1 MRNICVFV
9 NLTSWASCPS
19 LCLKEPAVMIGR
31 MFVIGLVWLGATV
44 LPARALEV
52 QRVVS
57 PGGIEAWLVE
67 DHSNPII
74 SMDFA
79 FPGGASADPAGKE
92 GLAHMVSGLL
102 DEGAGDLDSQAF
114 QRRLAELSI
123 RLSFDAGLDTFQ
135 GIMRTL
141 KENQDTAFDLLRLAL
156 TAPRF
161 DEEPVGRIRSQ
172 IRVQLERESESPRRI
187 AGRALRQAMFPNH
200 PYARPTHGTLESL
213 PAITVED
220 LRRFVA
226 DRLALDVLKIA
237 VVGDITAKELA
248 VRLDETF
255 GALPGHAAPFEV
267 ADVVPRTNGEVVV
280 IERDLPQSVVIFGH
294 AGIKRDDP
302 DFYAAYVVNH
312 ILGGGSFNSRLFEEV
327 REKRGLAYSVYSYL
341 HPLDHAGLVMGGVAT
356 QNARTGES
364 LEVIRL
370 EWKRMSESG
379 PTREELEDAKT
390 YLTGSYPL
398 RFSSTANIAGT
409 LLVIQLDD
417 LGIDYVNERNKLI
430 EAVTLE
436 DARRVANELFQADE
450 LNFVIVGRPLGVL
463 SDGTTTGDGDE

>member
-1 MRNICVFV
+1 MIARP
-9 NLTSWASCPS
+9 LGLAS
-19 LCLKEPAVMIGR
+19 I
-31 MFVIGLVWLGATV
+31 LVLFAV

-57 PGGIEAWLVE
+57 PGGVEAWLVE

-74 SMDFA
+74 SMDIA
-79 FPGGASADPAGKE
+79 FSGGASTDPAGKE

-102 DEGAGDLDSQAF
+102 DEGAGDLDSQTF
-114 QRRLAELSI
+114 QQRLAELSI
-123 RLSFDAGLDTFQ
+123 RLSFDAGLDTFR
-135 GIMRTL
+135 GTVRTL
-141 KENQDTAFDLLRLAL
+141 KENRDTAFDLLRLAL

-172 IRVQLERESESPRRI
+172 IRVQLEQESESPNRI
-187 AGRALRQAMFPNH
+187 AGRALRRAMFPNH
-200 PYARPTHGTLESL
+200 PYARPVHGTLESL

-226 DRLALDVLKIA
+226 DRLARDVLKIA

-255 GALPGHAAPFEV
+255 RALPEHAAPFEV
-267 ADVVPRTNGEVVV
+267 ADVVPRTEGEVVV
-280 IERDLPQSVVIFGH
+280 IERDLPQSVVAFGH

-302 DFYAAYVVNH
+302 DFYAAYVVNR
-312 ILGGGSFNSRLFEEV
+312 ILGGGGFNSRLFEEV

-356 QNARTGES
+356 QNARAGES

-370 EWKRMSESG
+370 EWQRMSESG
-379 PTREELEDAKT
+379 PSPAELEDAKT

-398 RFSSTANIAGT
+398 RFSSTGRIAGM
-409 LLVIQLDD
+409 LLGIQLDD
-417 LGIDYVNERNKLI
+417 LGIDYVNKRNDLI
-430 EAVTLE
+430 DAVTLE
-436 DARRVANELFQADE
+436 DARRVAAGLLRAEDLT
-450 LNFVIVGRPLGVL
+450 FVVVGKPDGVAPEDA
-463 SDGTTTGDGDE
+463 SAEPGG

>member
-1 MRNICVFV
+1 MIARP
-9 NLTSWASCPS
+9 LGLAS
-19 LCLKEPAVMIGR
+19 I
-31 MFVIGLVWLGATV
+31 LVLFAV

-57 PGGIEAWLVE
+57 PGGVEAWLVE

-74 SMDFA
+74 SMDIA
-79 FPGGASADPAGKE
+79 FSGGASTDPAGKE

-102 DEGAGDLDSQAF
+102 DEGGGDLDSQTF
-114 QRRLAELSI
+114 QQRLAELSI
-123 RLSFDAGLDTFQ
+123 RLSFDAGLDTFR
-135 GIMRTL
+135 GTVRTL
-141 KENQDTAFDLLRLAL
+141 KENRDTAFDLLRLAL

-172 IRVQLERESESPRRI
+172 IRVQLEQESESPNRI
-187 AGRALRQAMFPNH
+187 AGRALRRAMFPNH
-200 PYARPTHGTLESL
+200 PYARPVHGTLESL

-226 DRLALDVLKIA
+226 DRLARDVLKIA

-267 ADVVPRTNGEVVV
+267 ADVVARTGGEVVV
-280 IERDLPQSVVIFGH
+280 IERDLPQSVVAFGH

-302 DFYAAYVVNH
+302 DFYAAYVVNR
-312 ILGGGSFNSRLFEEV
+312 ILGGGGFNSRLFEEV

-356 QNARTGES
+356 QNARAGES

-370 EWKRMSESG
+370 EWQRMSESG
-379 PTREELEDAKT
+379 PSPAELEDAKT
-390 YLTGSYPL
+390 FLTGSYPL
-398 RFSSTANIAGT
+398 RFSSTGSIAGM
-409 LLVIQLDD
+409 LLGIQLDD
-417 LGIDYVNERNKLI
+417 LGIDYVNKRNDLI
-430 EAVTLE
+430 DAVTLE
-436 DARRVANELFQADE
+436 DARRVAAGLLRAEDLT
-450 LNFVIVGRPLGVL
+450 FVVVGKPDGVVPEDA
-463 SDGTTTGDGDE
+463 SAEPGG

>member
-1 MRNICVFV
+1 MIART
-9 NLTSWASCPS
+9 LWLAS
-19 LCLKEPAVMIGR
+19 I
-31 MFVIGLVWLGATV
+31 LVLLAI
-44 LPARALEV
+44 LPARAVEV

-74 SMDFA
+74 SMDIA

-123 RLSFDAGLDTFQ
+123 RLSFDAGLDTFR
-135 GIMRTL
+135 GTVRTL
-141 KENQDTAFDLLRLAL
+141 KDNQDTAFDLLRLAL

-172 IRVQLERESESPRRI
+172 IRVQLERDSESPNRI
-187 AGRALRQAMFPNH
+187 AGRALRESMFPGH
-200 PYARPTHGTLESL
+200 PYARPVRGTLESL

-220 LRRFVA
+220 MRRFVA
-226 DRLALDVLKIA
+226 DRLAREVLKIA
-237 VVGDITAKELA
+237 VVGDITAEELA
-248 VRLDETF
+248 VRLDDTF
-255 GALPGHAAPFEV
+255 RALPEHAAPFAV
-267 ADVVPRTNGEVVV
+267 ADIVPQADGEVVV
-280 IERDLPQSVVIFGH
+280 IERDLPQSVVVFGH

-302 DFYAAYVVNH
+302 DFYAAYIVNH

-327 REKRGLAYSVYSYL
+327 REKRGLAYGVHSYL
-341 HPLDHAGLVMGGVAT
+341 HPLEHAGLAMGSVAT
-356 QNARTGES
+356 QNARAKES

-370 EWKRMSESG
+370 EWRRMSESG
-379 PTREELEDAKT
+379 PTREELDDAKT

-398 RFSSTANIAGT
+398 RFSSTGSIAGM
-409 LLVIQLDD
+409 LLGIQLDD
-417 LGIDYVNERNKLI
+417 LGIDYVNVRNDLI
-430 EAVTLE
+430 AKVTLE
-436 DARRVANELFQADE
+436 DAKRVAAGLLRADD
-450 LNFVIVGRPLGVL
+450 LTFVVVGKPDGVAPADP
-463 SDGTTTGDGDE
+463 SAEPGG

>member
-1 MRNICVFV
+1 MIART
-9 NLTSWASCPS
+9 LGLAS
-19 LCLKEPAVMIGR
+19 I
-31 MFVIGLVWLGATV
+31 LVLFAI
-44 LPARALEV
+44 LPARAIDV

-74 SMDFA
+74 SMDIA
-79 FPGGASADPAGKE
+79 FSGGGSTDPAGKE

-102 DEGAGDLDSQAF
+102 DEGAGDLDSQTF
-114 QRRLAELSI
+114 QQRLAELSI
-123 RLSFDAGLDTFQ
+123 RLSFDAGLDTFR
-135 GIMRTL
+135 GTVRTL
-141 KENQDTAFDLLRLAL
+141 KENRDTAFDLMRLAL

-172 IRVQLERESESPRRI
+172 IRVQLEQESESPNRI
-187 AGRALRQAMFPNH
+187 AGRALRRAMFPNH
-200 PYARPTHGTLESL
+200 PYARPVHGTLESL

-226 DRLALDVLKIA
+226 DRLARDVLKIA

-255 GALPGHAAPFEV
+255 RALPEHAAPFEV
-267 ADVVPRTNGEVVV
+267 ADVVPRTEGEVVV
-280 IERDLPQSVVIFGH
+280 IERDLPQSVVAFGH

-302 DFYAAYVVNH
+302 DFYAAYVVNR
-312 ILGGGSFNSRLFEEV
+312 ILGGGGFNSRLFEEV

-341 HPLDHAGLVMGGVAT
+341 HSLDHAGLVMGGVAT

-370 EWKRMSESG
+370 EWERMSESG

-398 RFSSTANIAGT
+398 RFSSTGSIAGM
-409 LLVIQLDD
+409 LLGIQLDD
-417 LGIDYVNERNKLI
+417 LGIEYVNKRNDLI
-430 EAVTLE
+430 DAVTLE
-436 DARRVANELFQADE
+436 DARRVAAGLLRAEDLT
-450 LNFVIVGRPLGVL
+450 FVVVGKPDGVAPEDA
-463 SDGTTTGDGDE
+463 SAEPGG

>member
-1 MRNICVFV
+1 MITRT
-9 NLTSWASCPS
+9 LGLAS
-19 LCLKEPAVMIGR
+19 I
-31 MFVIGLVWLGATV
+31 LVLFAI
-44 LPARALEV
+44 LPARAIEV

-74 SMDFA
+74 SIDIA
-79 FPGGASADPAGKE
+79 FSGGAAVDPAGKE

-114 QRRLAELSI
+114 QRRLADLSI

-135 GIMRTL
+135 GTVRTL
-141 KENQDTAFDLLRLAL
+141 GENRDTAFDLLHRAL

-172 IRVQLERESESPRRI
+172 IRVQLERESESPNMI
-187 AGRALRQAMFPNH
+187 ARRALRQAMFPNH
-200 PYARPTHGTLESL
+200 PYARPVHGTLESL
-213 PAITVED
+213 PAITVGD

-226 DRLALDVLKIA
+226 DRLARDVLKIA
-237 VVGDITAKELA
+237 VVGDITAEELA
-248 VRLDETF
+248 IRLDATF
-255 GALPGHAAPFEV
+255 LALPEHAAAFEV
-267 ADVVPRTNGEVVV
+267 ADVVPRTEGEVVV
-280 IERDLPQSVVIFGH
+280 IERDLPQSVVAFGH

-302 DFYAAYVVNH
+302 DFYAAYVVNR

-341 HPLDHAGLVMGGVAT
+341 HPLNHAGLMMGGVAT
-356 QNARTGES
+356 QNARAQES

-370 EWKRMSESG
+370 EWARMSESG
-379 PTREELEDAKT
+379 PTPEELEDAKT

-398 RFSSTANIAGT
+398 RFSSTGRIAGM
-409 LLVIQLDD
+409 LLGIQLDD
-417 LGIDYVNERNKLI
+417 LGIDYVNERNGLI
-430 EAVTLE
+430 DAVTLE
-436 DARRVANELFQADE
+436 DAKRVAAGLLRAEDLM
-450 LNFVIVGRPLGVL
+450 FVVVGKPDGVAPEYA
-463 SDGTTTGDGDE
+463 SAEPGG

>member
-1 MRNICVFV
+1 
-9 NLTSWASCPS
+9 
-19 LCLKEPAVMIGR
+19 MIGR

-79 FPGGASADPAGKE
+79 FSGGASTDPAGKE

-102 DEGAGDLDSQAF
+102 DEGGGDLDSQTF
-114 QRRLAELSI
+114 QQRLAELSI
-123 RLSFDAGLDTFQ
+123 RLSFDAGLDTFR
-135 GIMRTL
+135 GTVRTL
-141 KENQDTAFDLLRLAL
+141 KENRDTAFDLLRLAL

-172 IRVQLERESESPRRI
+172 IRVQLEQESESPNRI
-187 AGRALRQAMFPNH
+187 AGRALRRAMFPNH
-200 PYARPTHGTLESL
+200 PYARPVHGTLESL

-226 DRLALDVLKIA
+226 DRLARDVLKIA

-255 GALPGHAAPFEV
+255 GALPGHAALFEV
-267 ADVVPRTNGEVVV
+267 ADVVARTGGEVVV
-280 IERDLPQSVVIFGH
+280 IERDLPQSVVAFGH

-302 DFYAAYVVNH
+302 DFYAAYVVNR
-312 ILGGGSFNSRLFEEV
+312 ILGGGGFNSRLFEEV

-341 HPLDHAGLVMGGVAT
+341 QPLDHAGLVMGGVAT
-356 QNARTGES
+356 QNARAGES

-370 EWKRMSESG
+370 EWQRMSESG
-379 PTREELEDAKT
+379 PSPAELEDAKT
-390 YLTGSYPL
+390 FLTGSYPL
-398 RFSSTANIAGT
+398 RFSSTGSIAGM
-409 LLVIQLDD
+409 LLGIQLDD
-417 LGIDYVNERNKLI
+417 LGIDYVNKRNDLI
-430 EAVTLE
+430 DAVTLE
-436 DARRVANELFQADE
+436 DARRVAAGLLRAEDLT
-450 LNFVIVGRPLGVL
+450 FVVVGKPDGVVPEDA
-463 SDGTTTGDGDE
+463 SAEPGG

>member
-1 MRNICVFV
+1 MITRT
-9 NLTSWASCPS
+9 LGLAS
-19 LCLKEPAVMIGR
+19 I
-31 MFVIGLVWLGATV
+31 LVLFAI

-74 SMDFA
+74 SMDIA
-79 FPGGASADPAGKE
+79 FSGAASADPAGKE

-102 DEGAGDLDSQAF
+102 DEGAGDLDSQTF

-123 RLSFDAGLDTFQ
+123 RLSFDAGLDTFR
-135 GIMRTL
+135 GTVRTL
-141 KENQDTAFDLLRLAL
+141 KENRDTAFDLLRLAL

-172 IRVQLERESESPRRI
+172 IRVQLEQESESPNRI
-187 AGRALRQAMFPNH
+187 AGRALRRAMFPNH
-200 PYARPTHGTLESL
+200 PYARPVHGTLESL

-226 DRLALDVLKIA
+226 DRLARDVLKIA

-255 GALPGHAAPFEV
+255 RALPEHAAPFEV

-280 IERDLPQSVVIFGH
+280 IERDLPQSVVAFGH

-302 DFYAAYVVNH
+302 DFYAAYVVNR
-312 ILGGGSFNSRLFEEV
+312 ILGGGGFNSRLFDEV

-341 HPLDHAGLVMGGVAT
+341 QPLNHAGLVMGGVAT
-356 QNARTGES
+356 QNARAGES

-370 EWKRMSESG
+370 EWQRMSESG
-379 PTREELEDAKT
+379 PSPAELEDAKT

-398 RFSSTANIAGT
+398 RFSSTGSIAGM
-409 LLVIQLDD
+409 LLGIQLDD
-417 LGIDYVNERNKLI
+417 LGIDYVNKRNDLI
-430 EAVTLE
+430 DAVTLE
-436 DARRVANELFQADE
+436 DARRVAAGLLRAEDLM
-450 LNFVIVGRPLGVL
+450 FVVVGKPDGVAPEDA
-463 SDGTTTGDGDE
+463 SAEPGG